1 MAKRKKQQEKKA
13 QSGNGKDKTAE
24 SKTSESKTSESETAE
39 AKAGGNGKDKKPDVE
54 EDAYA
59 AMPNEVSDPG
69 SVFKMALL
77 EAQRVALENK
87 RAFLELNFNLQISN
101 TQKKMHQALFDIDA
115 EVKELARR
123 HKEQKDY
130 IEETYGIA
138 LKSYTYN
145 DETGVLTKQ
154 DLTEE

>member
-1 MAKRKKQQEKKA
+1 MAKRKKAQQEKKA

-24 SKTSESKTSESETAE
+24 SKTAESKTAESETAE
-39 AKAGGNGKDKKPDVE
+39 AKAGGNGKDEKPTADN
-54 EDAYA
+54 AYD
-59 AMPNEVSDPG
+59 AMPDEVADPG
-69 SVFKMALL
+69 STFKMALL

-87 RAFLELNFNLQISN
+87 RAYLELNYNVQISN
-101 TQKKMHQALFDIDA
+101 TQKKMHRELFDTDA
-115 EVKELARR
+115 EIKELARR
-123 HKEQKDY
+123 HKAQKDY

-154 DLTEE
+154 ALTEE